1 MLTVINLFVIDKIF
15 NEVAT
20 KKLSVQS
27 KMLYINCLT
36 YHFKDKKPS
45 VANAYAFE
53 IFKNDVPNYKKYQI
67 YFEELHKA
75 ELVIIREDA
84 VCFHNCWGKYID
96 HTNLKKVDPNTYIAG
111 LQIQSVDYYAEEM
124 LKSGSLKELCCMKHK
139 LSIRQCELLL
149 ELFVKEQL
157 SIQKKYNGY
166 TDCSKHF
173 INWIPANIDKI
184 PKEIVKSKSKLLGE

>member
-1 MLTVINLFVIDKIF
+1 MLTVINLFVVDKIF

-20 KKLSVQS
+20 KTLTVQA

-36 YHFKDKKPS
+36 YHFKEKKPS
-45 VANAYAFE
+45 IANAYAFE
-53 IFKNDVPNYKKYQI
+53 IFKNDVPNYKKYQPI
-67 YFEELHKA
+67 FEELHKA

-84 VCFHNCWGKYID
+84 ICFPNCWGKFID
-96 HTNLKKVDPNTYIAG
+96 YSLLKKVDPNTYVAG
-111 LQIQSVDYYAEEM
+111 LQIQGVEAYSTEM
-124 LKSGSLKELCCMKHK
+124 VKSNSLKELCCMKHK
-139 LSIRQCELLL
+139 ISIRQVELLL

-173 INWIPANIDKI
+173 INWIPANIDKV
-184 PKEIVKSKSKLLGE
+184 PKEVVKSKNKLLGE